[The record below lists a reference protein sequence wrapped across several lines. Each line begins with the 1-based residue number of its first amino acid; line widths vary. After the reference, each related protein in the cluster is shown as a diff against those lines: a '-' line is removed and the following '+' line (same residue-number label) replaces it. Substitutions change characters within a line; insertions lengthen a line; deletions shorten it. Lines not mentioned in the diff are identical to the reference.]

1 MWLLQKLEPRPVTL
15 PSKVHVSGS
24 VTKLQNVGFEL
35 PRSHVLDVS
44 RSWSSGRL
52 QKPSSAN
59 LQKNCALSGARKRPR
74 GAFSESFQKRC
85 FQRRAKPPVGT
96 RSQKYPVSLIG
107 YFSAAK
113 MGENA
118 TRAQICWA
126 TILGNFFFQFLTTSA
141 RAPVINAQM
150 L

>member
-1 MWLLQKLEPRPVTL
+1 M
-15 PSKVHVSGS
+15 HVSGS

-118 TRAQICWA
+118 TRAQMCWA
-126 TILGNFFFQFLTTSA
+126 AILGKNALQNREIGPEL
-141 RAPVINAQM
+141 APPASVVLPWACRVRVGST
-150 L
+150 